1 MTYCI
6 YIFVAIV
13 LAAINALHL
22 SPSQMY
28 SIRGL
33 LMNPALTPPQRESL
47 QNLLY
52 VTHEKWAYKR
62 ATEFKQR
69 HCYKCRDLSIED
81 LTFSSKIGLLK
92 SSKKYNGQTSFID
105 YSEIYLKSEML
116 RTLTTHLSITSC
128 VSPKIRM
135 SSKTPT
141 NNYTETYP
149 IIIRH
154 NRNTVSAIFQPQ
166 VEIQHKEFYRSV
178 WEFVDT
184 FNAFTKYVIRTKY
197 DAEFKVRKSNR
208 EIAELMCCSE
218 ENVRKS
224 ITLFSREYL
233 LSATPTNETHSEYR
247 DFSVIE

>member
-1 MTYCI
+1 MFHC
-6 YIFVAIV
+6 IFVCILAIV
-13 LAAINALHL
+13 LVTINALHL
-22 SPSQMY
+22 TPSQMY

-33 LMNPALTPPQRESL
+33 LMNPVLTPPQRESL

-62 ATEFKQR
+62 ATEFKQT

-81 LTFSSKIGLLK
+81 LAFSSKIGLLK
-92 SSKKYNGQTSFID
+92 SSKKYNGRTSFID
-105 YSEIYLKSEML
+105 YSEIYLKSELL

-135 SSKTPT
+135 RSKTPT

-178 WEFVDT
+178 WDFVET
-184 FNAFTKYVIRTKY
+184 FNPFTKYVIRTKY

-208 EIAELMCCSE
+208 EVAELMCCSE

-224 ITLFSREYL
+224 VVLFAESYVSSREK
-233 LSATPTNETHSEYR
+233 NEFTS
-247 DFSVIE
+247 